1 MREGVGF
8 GIRHEVRLVADKVV
22 CVGEAVGADLRGEN
36 PHNFF
41 SLSERLVVV
50 LSVCFM
56 AVEIG
61 NIIAYHHLNTP
72 FKTHPDPNKKEIVNS
87 IHKAM
92 VKPISPRS

>member
-1 MREGVGF
+1 MRVCICHGV
-8 GIRHEVRLVADKVV
+8 RDEVRLIADEVV
-22 CVGEAVGADLRGEN
+22 GMGKEVCADLRGEN
-36 PHNFF
+36 SHNFF
-41 SLSERLVVV
+41 SLFERLVVV